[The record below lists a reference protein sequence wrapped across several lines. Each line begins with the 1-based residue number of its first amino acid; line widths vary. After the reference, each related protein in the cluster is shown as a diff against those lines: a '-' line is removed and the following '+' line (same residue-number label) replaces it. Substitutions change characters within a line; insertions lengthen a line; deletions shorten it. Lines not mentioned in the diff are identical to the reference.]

1 MGEGGEVGCMT
12 TGGETGDCTSPN
24 QKLMKEVSHNAT
36 FRGEGKNINLK

>member
-12 TGGETGDCTSPN
+12 TGGEIGDRTSPN

-36 FRGEGKNINLK
+36 FHGEGKNINLK